1 MLLKHVVVEALL
13 QFKYMENQIDDLE
26 SYFNNALSRYQS
38 GEEVLT
44 LLQDFK
50 KITNQIPNH
59 FAAWTCLSWLY
70 LLNKNNDE
78 ALLAA
83 KQAVKLNGQDPQAR
97 MNLALALLA
106 TNTKGVREN
115 ITLIKRMAM
124 MVPEIHDEL
133 QTSISDGFSRYP
145 EWPELIKVKKW
156 LES

>member
-26 SYFNNALSRYQS
+26 SYFNDALSRYQS

-106 TNTKGVREN
+106 TNTKGVRDH
-115 ITLIKRMAM
+115 ITIIKRMIL
-124 MVPEIHDEL
+124 MVPEIEEEL
-133 QTSISDGFSRYP
+133 KSSVEDGFLRYP
-145 EWPELIKVKKW
+145 EWPEMKKIKNW
-156 LES
+156 LEL